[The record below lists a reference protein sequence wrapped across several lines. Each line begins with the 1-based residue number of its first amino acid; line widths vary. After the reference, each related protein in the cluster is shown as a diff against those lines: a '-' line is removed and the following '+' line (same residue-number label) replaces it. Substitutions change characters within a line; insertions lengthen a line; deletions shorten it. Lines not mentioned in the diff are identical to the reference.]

1 MKSARS
7 KMQPFLVDS
16 ELLRVSYEISFLSKL
31 EELRYLASYN
41 KFNLNKFS
49 EISSETGNLE
59 IR

>member
-31 EELRYLASYN
+31 EELRH
-41 KFNLNKFS
+41 FTFCDGGDGKFS
-49 EISSETGNLE
+49 I
-59 IR
+59 